1 MLIQNSSLWADE
13 SFRAIITRPKLHY
26 QKAFIMTVFQSQI
39 HSLLTAEIF
48 IYTLICLFL
57 IVWASFY
64 LVVPQFNP
72 RPKLSIPRDTISRQ
86 NLPTSNRRQSLGSY
100 FDFTMSLH
108 RVLKIV
114 AAKSDD
120 FDNRK
125 ELYKKRRD
133 EFRNNPDALE
143 ELAQWKM
150 QNHDY
155 EYKIL

>member
-1 MLIQNSSLWADE
+1 M
-13 SFRAIITRPKLHY
+13 AIITGPELNY
-26 QKAFIMTVFQSQI
+26 QKAFIMTVLQSQI

-57 IVWASFY
+57 TVWASFY
-64 LVVPQFNP
+64 FVAPQFNP
-72 RPKLSIPRDTISRQ
+72 RPKLSIPQDTISRP
-86 NLPTSNRRQSLGSY
+86 NLPTINQRQSLGSY

-114 AAKSDD
+114 AAESDD

-125 ELYKKRRD
+125 KLYKKRRD
-133 EFRNNPDALE
+133 DFRNNPDALE

-155 EYKIL
+155 EYKLL